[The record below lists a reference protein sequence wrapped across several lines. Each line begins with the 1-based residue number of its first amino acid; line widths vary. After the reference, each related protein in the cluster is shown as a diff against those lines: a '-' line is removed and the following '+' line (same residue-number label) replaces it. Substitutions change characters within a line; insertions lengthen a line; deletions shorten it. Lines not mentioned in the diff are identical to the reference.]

1 MVHFLNPFF
10 ITLELFK
17 HVFYRTRIKS
27 RKGQI
32 TRKVIKVKEITF
44 KAFAITHEIDLNKIA
59 IHCGIPK
66 KFTWEQ
72 PLILRGDILESI
84 LHQNVDDSQ
93 MVLVFSFGSI
103 VFINHSHVDEITVLL
118 HYIHF
123 FEPDFEIEQA
133 DRYTDDYCL
142 HITETEN
149 LELTDE
155 YVVVPEYEDFYPE
168 LISTVIA
175 KSVALEKTEE
185 QLGKIHDKLETMI
198 DRLEKGRL
206 RIGNKELART
216 TAKIV
221 RHEYNTLAYIM
232 ILDKPDITWTSSTA
246 SEFYDKMVEFF
257 ELNDRYKI
265 LKSKTDI
272 LYNIMDGFSTIS
284 HSIRGLFVEW
294 IIVTLIVVEIGLTI
308 LEIGGWL

>member
-1 MVHFLNPFF
+1 M
-10 ITLELFK
+10 EA
-17 HVFYRTRIKS
+17 
-27 RKGQI
+27 
-32 TRKVIKVKEITF
+32 ITF
-44 KAFAITHEIDLNKIA
+44 KAFAITNEIDLNKIA

-72 PLILRGDILESI
+72 PLILKGDILKSI
-84 LHQNVDDSQ
+84 LGKSVEPTKL
-93 MVLVFSFGSI
+93 VLVFSFGSV
-103 VFINHSHVDEITVLL
+103 VFINYSYSKEIQQVFKFLQS
-118 HYIHF
+118 
-123 FEPDFEIEQA
+123 FEPEIDIKTAE
-133 DRYTDDYCL
+133 RYTDDYSL
-142 HITETEN
+142 IIQKTDSI
-149 LELTDE
+149 ELADE
-155 YVVVPEYEDFYPE
+155 YVVVPEYESFYPE
-168 LISTVIA
+168 LISTVLA

-185 QLGKIHDKLETMI
+185 QLGKINDKLETMI
-198 DRLEKGRL
+198 DRLEKGNL

-246 SEFYDKMVEFF
+246 NEFYDKMLEFF

-265 LKSKTDI
+265 LKSKTEI

-294 IIVTLIVVEIGLTI
+294 IIVALILFEIVLTLLGIAGL
-308 LEIGGWL
+308 LP

>member
-1 MVHFLNPFF
+1 M
-10 ITLELFK
+10 
-17 HVFYRTRIKS
+17 RA
-27 RKGQI
+27 
-32 TRKVIKVKEITF
+32 ITF
-44 KAFAITHEIDLNKIA
+44 KAFAITNEIDLNKIA

-66 KFTWEQ
+66 KFTWEE
-72 PLILRGDILESI
+72 PLILRGNILETI
-84 LHQNVDDSQ
+84 LGQEVEESQ
-93 MVLVFSFGSI
+93 MVLVFSFGSV
-103 VFINHSHVDEITVLL
+103 VFINLIDTNDMMVFFQFFHS
-118 HYIHF
+118 
-123 FEPDFEIEQA
+123 FEA
-133 DRYTDDYCL
+133 DIDLNQTYKYTDDYSL
-142 HITETEN
+142 HVLSTET

-155 YVVVPEYEDFYPE
+155 YVVVPGYESFYPE
-168 LISTVIA
+168 LISTVLA

-198 DRLEKGRL
+198 DRLEKGKL

-246 SEFYDKMVEFF
+246 NEFYDKMIEFF

-294 IIVTLIVVEIGLTI
+294 IIVILIVIEIALTI
-308 LEIGGWL
+308 LQIFGWFP